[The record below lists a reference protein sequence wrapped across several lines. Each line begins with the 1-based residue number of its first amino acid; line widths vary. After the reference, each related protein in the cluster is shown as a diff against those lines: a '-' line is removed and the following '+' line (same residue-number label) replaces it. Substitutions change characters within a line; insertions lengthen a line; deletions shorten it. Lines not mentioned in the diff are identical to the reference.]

1 MGADAVMMGTA
12 FMATEECPMKQSAKD
27 AMVRARPDDPE
38 LRRRTL
44 APPDPKAYQEV
55 IDMRENLPLEKWLPK
70 LERVYAKGTSLWE
83 DTSDSA
89 EPSPSELSKVV
100 SLAAGLIDRVLP
112 VKDFVDNIIQVSKT
126 KKGVETEVLKVNP
139 DAGVSVF
146 DMPK

>member
-1 MGADAVMMGTA
+1 
-12 FMATEECPMKQSAKD
+12 MKQSAKD
-27 AMVRARPDDPE
+27 AMVRARPDDPQ

-55 IDMRENLPLEKWLPK
+55 MDMRENLPMEKWLPR

-89 EPSPSELSKVV
+89 EPSASELSKVV

-112 VKDFVDNIIQVSKT
+112 VKEFVDHMIRESEELLDSYPFIQ
-126 KKGVETEVLKVNP
+126 KG
-139 DAGVSVF
+139 
-146 DMPK
+146 